1 MDRQKNG
8 GGVRWLAG
16 SAIALAAL
24 AAYHGSFDGA
34 FVLDDASSIVGNPTL
49 RHLGRALLPPPGGLT
64 VSGRPL
70 VNLSLAVNY
79 ALGGTRPWG
88 YHAVNLAIH
97 VLAGLVLFGVVR
109 RTLLLKS
116 GRRKAESESPESDGD
131 QNPVLVAFAAALL
144 WTVHPLQT
152 EAVTYIVQRAESLMG
167 LFYLLTLY
175 CFIRYVEIEE
185 SVDRRPFPLFAFR
198 LSLFL
203 SCLFGMA
210 TKEVMVSAPLVVLLY
225 DRTFVSGSFAAAWR
239 RHGRLH
245 GALAATWL
253 LLGGLVL
260 GTGSRGGTAGIGTG
274 VPWWL
279 YVQTQFKAVTGYLRL
294 AAWPHPLIFDYGTE
308 WSRGAGDVVP
318 YAVLV
323 GLLALGT
330 IWALWRRPALGFLG
344 AWVFLILAPTALV
357 TGTRQTSAEHRMYLP
372 LAAVTVLAAVGLDR
386 LAGRKAL
393 PFVLTLAVVLGVVTS
408 RRNEDYRSKLA
419 LYRDAVAWRPRNPWT
434 RFDLGVA
441 FREAHAPGEA
451 EQSYREALRL
461 EARFPEAHNNLGD
474 LLLQEGRMAEAIGEF
489 SEALRLRPTY
499 VEARYNLGLA
509 LVRAGRGPEAAE
521 EEQQALLLR
530 PDFAEAHCALGE
542 AQAQMGLTGEALA
555 QYAACLQ
562 SLPDY
567 APAHYNLANVLVH
580 LSRLPE
586 AEAQY
591 EAAIQ
596 SDPTMAQAH
605 DNLGNILLRENQVV
619 SALAHYEA
627 AARLQ
632 PGNPGIHFNLGNA
645 LVRLGRGREA
655 ASEYEAALRLQPDF
669 PAARSA
675 LGRLRA
681 PAAL

>member
-1 MDRQKNG
+1 MKPGKYGRG
-8 GGVRWLAG
+8 ARWLAG
-16 SAIALAAL
+16 GIIALGGL
-24 AAYHGSFDGA
+24 AAYHGSFSGA

-49 RHLGRALLPPPGGLT
+49 RHLGRALVPPPGGET

-70 VNLSLAVNY
+70 VNFSLAVNY

-88 YHAVNLAIH
+88 YHALNLAIH
-97 VLAGLVLFGVVR
+97 LLAGLALFGVVR
-109 RTLLLKS
+109 RTVVLKS
-116 GRRKAESESPESDGD
+116 RRSDDGD
-131 QNPVLVAFAAALL
+131 KATFIAFTAALL

-152 EAVTYIVQRAESLMG
+152 EAVTYVVQRAESLMG

-175 CFIRYVEIEE
+175 CFVRSVELGNDEG
-185 SVDRRPFPLFAFR
+185 RRPFSPFWSVLCVV
-198 LSLFL
+198 

-210 TKEVMVSAPLVVLLY
+210 TKEVMVSAPLAVFLY

-245 GALAATWL
+245 GALASTWL

-260 GTGSRGGTAGIGTG
+260 GTGNRGGTAGVGTG

-279 YVQTQFKAVTGYLRL
+279 YAQTQFKAIAGYLRL
-294 AAWPHPLIFDYGTE
+294 AVWPHPLIFDYGTE
-308 WSRGAGDVVP
+308 WARGPADVMP
-318 YAVLV
+318 YAILV

-330 IWALWRRPALGFLG
+330 AWALWRRPALGFLG
-344 AWVFLILAPTALV
+344 AWVFLILAPTSLV

-372 LAAVTVLAAVGLDR
+372 LAALTVLAALGLDR
-386 LAGRKAL
+386 VAGRRAL
-393 PFVLTLAVVLGVVTS
+393 PVVLTLAVALGMATAA
-408 RRNEDYRSKLA
+408 RNEDYRSKLA

-441 FREAHAPGEA
+441 FGEEHAPREA

-461 EARFPEAHNNLGD
+461 DARFPEAHNNLGD
-474 LLLQEGRMAEAIGEF
+474 LLLQEGRRTEALDEF
-489 SEALRLRPTY
+489 REALRLRPAY

-509 LVRAGRGPEAAE
+509 LIQAGRGAEGAE

-530 PDFAEAHCALGE
+530 PDFPEAHCALGE
-542 AQAQMGLTGEALA
+542 AQAQMGLSGEAQA
-555 QYAACLQ
+555 QYEACLQ
-562 SLPDY
+562 LKPDY

-580 LSRLPE
+580 LGRLPE
-586 AEAQY
+586 AVAHY
-591 EAAIQ
+591 EAAVRL
-596 SDPTMAQAH
+596 DPTMAQAQ
-605 DNLGNILLRENQVV
+605 DNLGNVLLREGQVV
-619 SALAHYEA
+619 AALARYEA

-632 PGNPGIHFNLGNA
+632 PANPGIHFNLGNA
-645 LVRLGRGREA
+645 LLRLGRGREA

-675 LGRLRA
+675 LGRLRSA